1 MQLESSAAIEDERS
15 KMKIL
20 MNENEVAMKDYYET
34 KLMTRGKDIAALQE
48 QLQEKEADIRQ
59 LIVKYN
65 QLEKRLKELL
75 DSQERLSE
83 LEKKIVNLG
92 LDQNLVKNMS

>member
-1 MQLESSAAIEDERS
+1 
-15 KMKIL
+15 

-34 KLMTRGKDIAALQE
+34 KLATKNKDISGLQA
-48 QLQEKEADIRQ
+48 QLHQKQKDIRQ

-75 DSQERLSE
+75 ESQERLSQF
-83 LEKKIVNLG
+83 EKKIVNLG
-92 LDQNLVKNMS
+92 LDQNLIKNMSELFIRYRK

>member
-34 KLMTRGKDIAALQE
+34 KLATKGKDIASLQE
-48 QLQEKEADIRQ
+48 QLQEK
-59 LIVKYN
+59 
-65 QLEKRLKELL
+65 
-75 DSQERLSE
+75 
-83 LEKKIVNLG
+83 
-92 LDQNLVKNMS
+92 

>member
-1 MQLESSAAIEDERS
+1 MQQEVGLRAGFLETMQLESSAAIEDERS
-15 KMKIL
+15 KLKIL

-34 KLMTRGKDIAALQE
+34 KLVNKGKDIEALQN
-48 QLQEKEADIRQ
+48 QLQEKENDIRQ

-75 DSQERLSE
+75 DSQERLS
-83 LEKKIVNLG
+83 
-92 LDQNLVKNMS
+92 